1 MMNPSKSPSKAS
13 PKRKDPEKKPVVL
26 SDSDSEDA
34 INRDL
39 AKGDRRKK
47 RKR

>member
-13 PKRKDPEKKPVVL
+13 PKRKDPEKKPVLL
-26 SDSDSEDA
+26 SDSDSEDTLD
-34 INRDL
+34 REL

-47 RKR
+47 RHK